1 MEEPTASWAPWNF
14 QLATMVPAAGW
25 APGLF
30 PAETESADE
39 MFGSGRH
46 QTSVP
51 SSSSGGHQQ
60 HYDPTIE
67 NNAVQEL
74 FDDVDFHSMSMEM
87 KRINQN
93 NNPMRVFEVAA
104 REFKVDIDTM
114 KMKIH
119 RYPTSIREFKQFE
132 QWFTAPR
139 LVAIGP
145 YHHGRNHQLT
155 HAEKAKHVA
164 AYHCIMES
172 GHPVQEVYDAVVSAA
187 HEARSLS
194 LYAKDAMA
202 VIGDG
207 DFLPMM
213 FYDACFL
220 VQYMAWYMNTGGS
233 GDDETAVMDPSLRGF
248 FDFNRK
254 AILHDIMLLEN
265 QIPWRVVA
273 AVLLFR
279 PVDLASF
286 VAQWKDYLQDRKHL
300 VLQEK
305 KPFVLDDGYEPPHL
319 LGLLRFYIVG
329 RSSAKRPTKPK
340 IMSSISESVSAIEL
354 AEIGIELRANR
365 AATEII
371 HMGVTYR
378 RGTAALF
385 AELSLPPLSLD
396 DERASF
402 LVNMA
407 ALELCTTSNFQEAE
421 DEESAICSYLLLLAM
436 LVDREEDVHEL
447 RKRRLLQGGGG
458 LTNKEALEF
467 LTGLQS
473 LPLRGSSCYIR
484 VMEEIEKYRIN
495 RPLQIMVHAFIYKHR
510 TAIFTVFSVIGVL
523 VSILGTLLSLKARSV
538 IK

>member
-1 MEEPTASWAPWNF
+1 MFKETAAEVKTVLLYSTVPIGAWVPWDF
-14 QLATMVPAAGW
+14 QQANWTMDLVGW
-25 APGLF
+25 APAF
-30 PAETESADE
+30 PVEPVGTEL
-39 MFGSGRH
+39 FGSSSWL

-51 SSSSGGHQQ
+51 SSSGGQLIEYAAGATQ
-60 HYDPTIE
+60 HVPIDKAAQGFE
-67 NNAVQEL
+67 VEFCN
-74 FDDVDFHSMSMEM
+74 ME
-87 KRINQN
+87 KKKID
-93 NNPMRVFEVAA
+93 NNPIHVFKKG
-104 REFKVDIDTM
+104 R
-114 KMKIH
+114 IH
-119 RYPTSIREFKQFE
+119 KYPPSIRPLGEG
-132 QWFTAPR
+132 QWFATVPK
-139 LVAIGP
+139 LVKGP
-145 YHHGRNHQLT
+145 YHHGLEQFKQ
-155 HAEKAKHVA
+155 AENAKHVA
-164 AYHCIMES
+164 AYNCIMES
-172 GHPVQEVYDAVVSAA
+172 GHHSAQDVM
-187 HEARSLS
+187 EG
-194 LYAKDAMA
+194 
-202 VIGDG
+202 IGDR
-207 DFLPMM
+207 DFLPVV
-213 FYDACFL
+213 FYEACFL
-220 VQYMAWYMNTGGS
+220 VQYMVSRTEGFSA
-233 GDDETAVMDPSLRGF
+233 DKMDPSLRGF
-248 FDFNRK
+248 LDFNRK
-254 AILHDIMLLEN
+254 AIRQDIMLLEN
-265 QIPWRVVA
+265 QIPWQV
-273 AVLLFR
+273 
-279 PVDLASF
+279 
-286 VAQWKDYLQDRKHL
+286 
-300 VLQEK
+300 EK

>member
-1 MEEPTASWAPWNF
+1 MEPAAAWAPWSNF
-14 QLATMVPAAGW
+14 QLANWILEPTGWAPAAG
-25 APGLF
+25 F
-30 PAETESADE
+30 PVEPES
-39 MFGSGRH
+39 SGRH
-46 QTSVP
+46 
-51 SSSSGGHQQ
+51 HL
-60 HYDPTIE
+60 DPPIIE
-67 NNAVQEL
+67 KAAAQEL
-74 FDDVDFHSMSMEM
+74 LFDDDVDFHSISMEM
-87 KRINQN
+87 KISHN
-93 NNPMRVFEVAA
+93 NNPMHVFEEAA
-104 REFKVDIDTM
+104 CKFKVDIDT
-114 KMKIH
+114 MKIH
-119 RYPTSIREFKQFE
+119 RYPTSIQEFKQLE

-139 LVAIGP
+139 LVAHGP
-145 YHHGRNHQLT
+145 YHHGQDELK

-164 AYHCIMES
+164 AYHCIVES
-172 GHPVQEVYDAVVSAA
+172 GGHSVREVYNAVVSAVQ
-187 HEARSLS
+187 EARSL
-194 LYAKDAMA
+194 YDKDVMA
-202 VIGDG
+202 AVGDG

-233 GDDETAVMDPSLRGF
+233 GDDETAVMDPSLRAF

-254 AILHDIMLLEN
+254 AIRHDIMLLEN

-286 VAQWKDYLQDRKHL
+286 VAQWKEYLQDRKHL

-340 IMSSISESVSAIEL
+340 IMSSISESVSPIEL

-407 ALELCTTSNFQEAE
+407 VLELCTTSNFHEAE

-447 RKRRLLQGGGG
+447 RKRRLLQGGRG

-510 TAIFTVFSVIGVL
+510 TAYGGCSSSNSIL
-523 VSILGTLLSLKARSV
+523 VSILGTLLSLKARSSV
-538 IK
+538 